1 MRVFTA
7 SLATETNTF
16 APMPTGLAS
25 FQVDGTYWPGG
36 THPAGMS
43 MFGGPLHAARQRA
56 RQHGWTLVEGLVA
69 AAQPGGITTRL
80 AYETLRDQ
88 ILADLRAALPVQ
100 LVLLGLHGAMV
111 ADGYPDCEGDLLTRV
126 RQLVGPGVV
135 VGAELDPHH
144 HLSAAML
151 SQADL
156 LIAFKQYPHTDI
168 LERAFELVDL
178 CAAQVAHGRRPVPS
192 VADCGMAVIV
202 HTTRAPAQGFV
213 QRLQALEGHDGV
225 LSISLTHG
233 FPWGDVPDMGTR
245 LLVYTDGRQAEGDAL
260 ARRLADE
267 LIAMRSALDTP
278 WLGIDEALDAA
289 QAAPPGMVVV
299 ADSADNPGGGAAGD
313 STFVLRRLVER
324 GIAGAALGPLW
335 DPQAVRI
342 AFDAGV
348 GARLPL
354 RIGGKVG
361 PLSGAPLDA
370 DCTVLALQP
379 DMQMS
384 ALAGTTQPLGDC
396 ALVQVGGGAGVQGEG
411 VQVVLISRRSQAMG
425 VDLFTQL
432 GVDLAAR
439 RIVVVKS
446 SQHFRAAYAP
456 LAVQVLYCAAPGA
469 VTADLRTLPYRHIQR
484 PKWPMDG
491 ADGEAAGA

>member
-1 MRVFTA
+1 
-7 SLATETNTF
+7 
-16 APMPTGLAS
+16 
-25 FQVDGTYWPGG
+25 
-36 THPAGMS
+36 
-43 MFGGPLHAARQRA
+43 
-56 RQHGWTLVEGLVA
+56 
-69 AAQPGGITTRL
+69 
-80 AYETLRDQ
+80 
-88 ILADLRAALPVQ
+88 
-100 LVLLGLHGAMV
+100 
-111 ADGYPDCEGDLLTRV
+111 
-126 RQLVGPGVV
+126 VV

-151 SQADL
+151 AQADL

-178 CAAQVAHGRRPVPS
+178 CAAQVAHGRRPTPS
-192 VADCGMAVIV
+192 VADCGMAVVV
-202 HTTRAPAQGFV
+202 HTTREPAQGFV
-213 QRLQALEGHDGV
+213 QRLQALEGQQGV

-245 LLVYTDGRQAEGDAL
+245 LLVYTDGRPAEGDAL

-278 WLGIDEALDAA
+278 WLGIDAALDAA
-289 QAAPPGMVVV
+289 LAAPPGMVVV

-324 GIAGAALGPLW
+324 GIANAALGPLW

-396 ALVQVGGGAGVQGEG
+396 ALVQIGGVHG

-432 GVDLAAR
+432 GCDPAAR

-446 SQHFRAAYAP
+446 SQHFRAAFAP
-456 LAVQVLYCAAPGA
+456 LAVEVLYCAAPGV

-484 PKWPMDG
+484 PKWPID
-491 ADGEAAGA
+491 A

>member
-16 APMPTGLAS
+16 APMPTGLSA
-25 FQVDGTYWPGG
+25 FTDDGAYFPAG
-36 THPAGMS
+36 THPPGMS
-43 MFGGPLHAARQRA
+43 FFAGPLAAARQRA
-56 RQHGWTLVEGLVA
+56 REQGWTLLEGLVA
-69 AAQPGGITTRL
+69 AAQPGGTTTRV

-88 ILADLRAALPVQ
+88 LLADLRAALPVQ

-126 RQLVGPGVV
+126 RQIVGPGVV

-144 HLSAAML
+144 HLSPAML
-151 SQADL
+151 AQADL

-178 CAAQVAHGRRPVPS
+178 CAAQVQHGRRPCVS
-192 VADCGMAVIV
+192 VVDTHSIVMV
-202 HTTRAPAQGFV
+202 HTTREPAQGFV
-213 QRLQALEGHDGV
+213 ERLQALEGHDGV

-233 FPWGDVPDMGTR
+233 FPWGDVVDMGSKV
-245 LLVYTDGRQAEGDAL
+245 LVYTDGRQAQGDAL

-267 LIAMRSALDTP
+267 LLQLRTAMDTP
-278 WLGIDEALDAA
+278 FLGIDAALDAA
-289 QAAPPGMVVV
+289 LAAAPGLVVV

-313 STFVLRRLVER
+313 STFLLRRLIER
-324 GIAGAALGPLW
+324 QIGPAALGPLW

-342 AFDAGV
+342 AFEAGV

-361 PLSGAPLDA
+361 PLSGEPLDA
-370 DCTVLALQP
+370 DCTVLALQR
-379 DMQMS
+379 DMVMS

-396 ALVQVGGGAGVQGEG
+396 ALVDVAG

-425 VDLFTQL
+425 TDLFTQL
-432 GVDLAAR
+432 GCVLTDQ

-446 SQHFRAAYAP
+446 SQHFRAAFAP
-456 LAVQVLYCAAPGA
+456 LAVQVLYCAAPGT
-469 VTADLRTLPYRHIQR
+469 VSNDLARLPYRHIRR
-484 PKWPMDG
+484 PKWPLDG
-491 ADGEAAGA
+491 PLDADAPQP

>member
-16 APMPTGLAS
+16 APMPTGLAA
-25 FQVDGTYWPGG
+25 FTDEGGYFPGG
-36 THPAGMS
+36 SHPPGMS
-43 MFGGPLHAARQRA
+43 FFGGPLHAARQRA
-56 RQHGWTLVEGLVA
+56 REQGWTLVEGLVA
-69 AAQPGGITTRL
+69 AAQPSGTTTRA

-88 ILADLRAALPVQ
+88 ILADLGAALPVQ

-126 RQLVGPGVV
+126 RQTVGPGVV
-135 VGAELDPHH
+135 IGAELDPHH

-151 SQADL
+151 AQADL

-178 CAAQVAHGRRPVPS
+178 CAAQVVHGRRPVPS
-192 VADCGMAVIV
+192 VVDCQMAVIV
-202 HTTRAPAQGFV
+202 HTTREPAQRYV
-213 QRLQALEGHDGV
+213 QRLQALEGQDGV

-233 FPWGDVPDMGTR
+233 FPWGDVADMGTK
-245 LLVYTDGRQAEGDAL
+245 LLVYTDGRDGRQAQGDAL
-260 ARRLADE
+260 ARRLADD
-267 LIAMRSALDTP
+267 LIAMRDALEP
-278 WLGIDEALDAA
+278 AWLGIDQALDAA
-289 QAAPPGMVVV
+289 LAAPPGLVVI

-324 GIAGAALGPLW
+324 GITNAALGPLW

-370 DCTVLALQP
+370 DCTVLALQR
-379 DMQMS
+379 DMAMS

-396 ALVQVGGGAGVQGEG
+396 ALVQVAGVH
-411 VQVVLISRRSQAMG
+411 VVLISRRSQAMG
-425 VDLFTQL
+425 TDLFTQL
-432 GVDLAAR
+432 GCDLAAQ

-446 SQHFRAAYAP
+446 SQHFRAAFAP
-456 LAVQVLYCAAPGA
+456 LAVSVLYCAAPGS
-469 VTADLRTLPYRHIQR
+469 VTADLRQLPYQHIQR
-484 PKWPMDG
+484 PKWPMD
-491 ADGEAAGA
+491 A

>member
-16 APMPTGLAS
+16 APVPTGLAS
-25 FQVDGTYWPGG
+25 FQVDGVFFPGG
-36 THPAGMS
+36 THPAAMS

-56 RQHGWTLVEGLVA
+56 RQHGWTLIEGLVA
-69 AAQPGGITTRL
+69 AAQPGGTTTRL

-88 ILADLRAALPVQ
+88 ILADLQAALPVQ

-126 RQLVGPGVV
+126 RRLVGPGVV

-151 SQADL
+151 AQADL

-168 LERAFELVDL
+168 LERACELVDL
-178 CAAQVAHGRRPVPS
+178 CAAQVVHGRRPVPS

-202 HTTRAPAQGFV
+202 HTTREPAQGFV
-213 QRLQALEGHDGV
+213 QRLQALEGQGGV

-245 LLVYTDGRQAEGDAL
+245 LLVYTDGRPADGDAL

-267 LIAMRSALDTP
+267 LIAMREALDTP
-278 WLGIDEALDAA
+278 WLGIDAALDAA
-289 QAAPPGMVVV
+289 LAAPPGMVVV

-313 STFVLRRLVER
+313 STFILRRLVER
-324 GIAGAALGPLW
+324 GIADAALGPLC

-370 DCTVLALQP
+370 DCTVLALQT
-379 DMQMS
+379 DMRMS
-384 ALAGTTQPLGDC
+384 ALAGTTQSLGDC
-396 ALVQVGGGAGVQGEG
+396 ALLQIGGADG

-425 VDLFTQL
+425 TDLFTQL
-432 GVDLAAR
+432 GCDLATR

-446 SQHFRAAYAP
+446 SQHFRAAFAP

-484 PKWPMDG
+484 PKWPIDAVGDG
-491 ADGEAAGA
+491 LVGTPAAA

>member
-25 FQVDGTYWPGG
+25 FRDEGGYFPGG
-36 THPAGMS
+36 AHPAAMS
-43 MFGGPLHAARQRA
+43 MFAGPLHAARQRA
-56 RQHGWTLVEGLVA
+56 QTLGWTVVEGLVA
-69 AAQPGGITTRL
+69 AAQPGGTTTRL

-100 LVLLGLHGAMV
+100 MVLLGLHGAMV

-126 RQLVGPGVV
+126 RQIVGPGVV

-144 HLSAAML
+144 HLSRAML
-151 SQADL
+151 AQADL

-168 LERAFELVDL
+168 LERAQELVDL

-192 VADCGMAVIV
+192 VVDTGMAVMV
-202 HTTRAPAQGFV
+202 HTTREPAQGFV
-213 QRLQALEGHDGV
+213 QRLQALEGRDGV

-233 FPWGDVPDMGTR
+233 FPWGDVPDMGTQV
-245 LLVYTDGRQAEGDAL
+245 LVYTDGRPDVGDAL
-260 ARRLADE
+260 ARQLADE
-267 LIAMRSALDTP
+267 LVALRDDLETP
-278 WLGIDEALDAA
+278 WLGIDAALDAA
-289 QAAPPGMVVV
+289 LAAPPGLVVI

-324 GIAGAALGPLW
+324 GIRRAALGPLW

-342 AFDAGV
+342 AFEAGI

-354 RIGGKVG
+354 RLGGKVG

-370 DCTVLALQP
+370 DCTVLALQR
-379 DMQMS
+379 DMAMS

-396 ALVQVGGGAGVQGEG
+396 ALVRIGGDDG

-425 VDLFTQL
+425 TDLFTQL
-432 GVDLAAR
+432 GCDLAAQ

-456 LAVQVLYCAAPGA
+456 LAVQVLYCAAPGT
-469 VTADLRTLPYRHIQR
+469 VSADLRQLPYRHIRR
-484 PKWPMDG
+484 PRWPID
-491 ADGEAAGA
+491 A

>member
-16 APMPTGLAS
+16 APLPTGLAS
-25 FQVDGTYWPGG
+25 FEEDGTYFPGG
-36 THPAGMS
+36 SHPAALS
-43 MFGGPLHAARQRA
+43 MFAGPLHAARQRA
-56 RQHGWTLVEGLVA
+56 QEQGWTLVEGLVA
-69 AAQPGGITTRL
+69 AAQPGGTTTRV

-135 VGAELDPHH
+135 IGAELDPHH
-144 HLSAAML
+144 HLSDAMVA
-151 SQADL
+151 QADL
-156 LIAFKQYPHTDI
+156 LISFKQYPHTDI
-168 LERAFELVDL
+168 LERAVELVDL
-178 CAAQVAHGRRPVPS
+178 CAAQVRHGRRPVAS
-192 VADCGMAVIV
+192 VVDTHSIVMV
-202 HTTRAPAQGFV
+202 HTTRAPAQGYV
-213 QRLQALEGHDGV
+213 ERLQALEGHDGV

-233 FPWGDVPDMGTR
+233 FPWGDVADMGTK
-245 LLVYTDGRQAEGDAL
+245 LLVYTDGRQAAGDAL
-260 ARRLADE
+260 AQQLASE
-267 LIAMRSALDTP
+267 LVQLRVAMDTP
-278 WLGIDEALDAA
+278 FLGIDAALDAA
-289 QAAPPGMVVV
+289 LAAPPGLVVV

-313 STFVLRRLVER
+313 SSFILRRLIER
-324 GIAGAALGPLW
+324 GITGAALGPLW

-342 AFDAGV
+342 AFEAGV

-361 PLSGAPLDA
+361 PLSGDPLDA
-370 DCTVLALQP
+370 VCTVRALQR

-396 ALVQVGGGAGVQGEG
+396 ALVDADGVQL
-411 VQVVLISRRSQAMG
+411 VLISRRSQAMG
-425 VDLFTQL
+425 TDLFTQL
-432 GVDLAAR
+432 GCDLAAL

-446 SQHFRAAYAP
+446 SQHFRAAFAP
-456 LAVQVLYCAAPGA
+456 LAVQVLYCAAPGT
-469 VTADLRTLPYRHIQR
+469 VSNDLQRLPYRHIRR
-484 PKWPMDG
+484 PKWPIDR
-491 ADGEAAGA
+491 

>member
-25 FQVDGTYWPGG
+25 FREEGAYFPGG
-36 THPAGMS
+36 THPPGLTLFA
-43 MFGGPLHAARQRA
+43 GPLHAARQRA

-69 AAQPGGITTRL
+69 AAQPSGTTTRL

-126 RQLVGPGVV
+126 RRIVGPGVV

-144 HLSAAML
+144 HLSAAMVA
-151 SQADL
+151 QADL
-156 LIAFKQYPHTDI
+156 LVAFKQYPHTDV

-202 HTTRAPAQGFV
+202 HTTREPAQGFV
-213 QRLQALEGHDGV
+213 QRLQALEGQGGV
-225 LSISLTHG
+225 LSVSLTHG
-233 FPWGDVPDMGTR
+233 FPWGDVPDMGTKV
-245 LLVYTDGRQAEGDAL
+245 LVYTDGRPADGDAL

-267 LIAMRSALDTP
+267 LVGLRTELDTP
-278 WLGIDEALDAA
+278 WLDIDQALDAA
-289 QAAPPGMVVV
+289 LAAPPGLVVI

-324 GIAGAALGPLW
+324 GIRGAALGPLW

-370 DCTVLALQP
+370 DCTVLALQR
-379 DMQMS
+379 DMAMS
-384 ALAGTTQPLGDC
+384 ALAGTSQPLGDC
-396 ALVQVGGGAGVQGEG
+396 ALLDVSG

-425 VDLFTQL
+425 TDLFTQL
-432 GVDLAAR
+432 GCDLQAQR
-439 RIVVVKS
+439 LVVVKS

-456 LAVQVLYCAAPGA
+456 LAVQVLYCAAPGS
-469 VTADLRTLPYRHIQR
+469 VTADLRQLPYRHIQR
-484 PKWPMDG
+484 PKWPID
-491 ADGEAAGA
+491 A